1 MRLASA
7 AGLLAAFILPAG
19 CAEPAVKVTN
29 LAKLGSVSVSNSG
42 PAIQVKRRIVIE
54 QQSAELRQHLDTAF
68 VRDENVR
75 ERRVAMNG

>member
-1 MRLASA
+1 MHVSLTNIHTRLD
-7 AGLLAAFILPAG
+7 
-19 CAEPAVKVTN
+19 
-29 LAKLGSVSVSNSG
+29 
-42 PAIQVKRRIVIE
+42 VIE